1 MRLVTATLCVATLL
15 AAPAHAAKPTCN
27 LLTDPANDVRIVVP
41 GAGPQP
47 YVDSAVDI
55 RSLDVTSDA
64 KRLGVTLRMG
74 SVTPASL
81 ASTRTDLGAPFIA
94 YYAILTIASSGR
106 ELVFHAQGPA
116 DNAFSTV
123 WSAWTFEIGQIRND
137 SFYAYEAEQFLRHG
151 EAKGAADAT
160 KNEIRMSVTWA
171 ELKKY
176 GYTKAARGDKATKI
190 RARARDEWLSSYK
203 GDALDPAD
211 ARYEGAPR
219 DDATTAKSYP
229 LGMPTCTTPVA

>member
-27 LLTDPANDVRIVVP
+27 LLTDPANDVRVVVP

-64 KRLGVTLRMG
+64 KRLGVTLRMS
-74 SVTPASL
+74 SVTLASL
-81 ASTRTDLGAPFIA
+81 ASTHTDLGAPNIQF
-94 YYAILTIASSGR
+94 YVMLTIASSGR
-106 ELVFHAQGPA
+106 ELAFHAQGPA

-137 SFYAYEAEQFLRHG
+137 AFYAYAAEQFLRQG
-151 EAKGAADAT
+151 EAKGAADAAT
-160 KNEIRMSVTWA
+160 NEIRMSVTWP

-176 GYTKAARGDKATKI
+176 GHTKAARGDKATKI
-190 RARARDEWLSSYK
+190 RVRVQDWWLSNYK
-203 GDALDPAD
+203 GDALDPGD

-229 LGMPTCTTPVA
+229 LGTPTCTTPVG